1 MTDFTHERLKRM
13 GNDVSYMK
21 FADKGHKAVVL
32 AGPNSK
38 ILFDV
43 ITR

>member
-1 MTDFTHERLKRM
+1 MADYTHERLKRM

-21 FADKGHKAVVL
+21 FADKGHKAVGL
-32 AGPNSK
+32 AGPNSN
-38 ILFDV
+38 ILFDA